1 MLNPIFIWYAA
12 AGAVLI
18 VVLFNLVGYVLSSR
32 GKAHRRTHHILGL
45 AKERDLFYIPG
56 DNGIDDDG
64 CDDDEL

>member
-1 MLNPIFIWYAA
+1 MLNPIFIWYTA

-56 DNGIDDDG
+56 DSGIDEDG